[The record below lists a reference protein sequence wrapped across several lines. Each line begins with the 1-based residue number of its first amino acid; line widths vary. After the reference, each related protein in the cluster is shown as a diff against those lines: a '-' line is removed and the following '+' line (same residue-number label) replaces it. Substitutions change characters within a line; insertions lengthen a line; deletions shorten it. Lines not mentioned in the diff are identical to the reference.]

1 MRRFTPRQKR
11 LPLGSYDIFFFA
23 WNMRGFN
30 MSRKH
35 EAVRSWIQVEKPSFG
50 CLIETRV
57 QQENHIKRM
66 EVALPGWSS
75 LTNYEHH
82 RLGHIWFC
90 WSNKVVVTKLH
101 MSSQVIT
108 CAIQI
113 PETRDK
119 FICSA
124 VYASNCMTERRQ
136 LWEELKGTRA
146 DYARLDL
153 PWIVLGDFNATLASM
168 KHSRAMDYLT
178 DQTGTRE
185 FQYAVADCELA
196 DLAYVGA
203 IFTWW
208 NKREGNPIG
217 KKLHRALINDVW
229 LRFYP
234 QSYAKF
240 DAGGVSDHAR
250 CLVHISDKRDETRK
264 PLKFFNY
271 LKDHEDFLPTVKNF
285 WDISPLLYHS
295 RCSLSMFHR
304 KLKLLKND
312 LHALNRNHYGDLP
325 NITKQAYEHLCYC
338 QNQVLMDPTPISLAT
353 EAEASKRWNLLASI
367 EEKIY

>member
-50 CLIETRV
+50 CLIKTRV

-82 RLGHIWFC
+82 RLGRIWFC
-90 WSNKVVVTKLH
+90 WSNRVVVTRLH

-136 LWEELKGTRA
+136 IWEELKGTRA
-146 DYARLDL
+146 AYAHLDL

-168 KHSRAMDYLT
+168 EHSRAMDYLT

-185 FQYAVADCELA
+185 FQML
-196 DLAYVGA
+196 
-203 IFTWW
+203 
-208 NKREGNPIG
+208 
-217 KKLHRALINDVW
+217 
-229 LRFYP
+229 
-234 QSYAKF
+234 
-240 DAGGVSDHAR
+240 
-250 CLVHISDKRDETRK
+250 
-264 PLKFFNY
+264 
-271 LKDHEDFLPTVKNF
+271 
-285 WDISPLLYHS
+285 
-295 RCSLSMFHR
+295 
-304 KLKLLKND
+304 
-312 LHALNRNHYGDLP
+312 
-325 NITKQAYEHLCYC
+325 
-338 QNQVLMDPTPISLAT
+338 
-353 EAEASKRWNLLASI
+353 
-367 EEKIY
+367 